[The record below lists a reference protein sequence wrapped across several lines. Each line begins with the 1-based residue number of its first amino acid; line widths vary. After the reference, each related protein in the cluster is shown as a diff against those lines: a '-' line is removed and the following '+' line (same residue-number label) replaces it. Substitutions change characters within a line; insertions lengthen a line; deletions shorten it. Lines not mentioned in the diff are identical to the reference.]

1 MITARVFQADVGRV
15 KLYLLDP
22 DTPETPPE
30 YRLICDYLYNRVW
43 TYELHKK
50 YCWCR
55 GHKTSQRAEYRTGLV
70 HLNEGIQHL
79 QLLNA

>member
-30 YRLICDYLYNRVW
+30 YRLICDYLYNPGMDIRVAQ
-43 TYELHKK
+43 EIL
-50 YCWCR
+50 
-55 GHKTSQRAEYRTGLV
+55 LV
-70 HLNEGIQHL
+70 
-79 QLLNA
+79 